1 MDKAVKEILHQLE
14 EIKKL
19 VKFAH
24 LFKVKVH
31 VTLNTLLYDKELE
44 KRIVRVLKEKQSKV
58 YEIKRMKD
66 ILEFL

>member
-1 MDKAVKEILHQLE
+1 MRKNE
-14 EIKKL
+14 EIITKIAMRKARL
-19 VKFAH
+19 
-24 LFKVKVH
+24 
-31 VTLNTLLYDKELE
+31 TELYDKELE

>member
-1 MDKAVKEILHQLE
+1 MRKSEELVTKIAMRKAN
-14 EIKKL
+14 IKD
-19 VKFAH
+19 
-24 LFKVKVH
+24 
-31 VTLNTLLYDKELE
+31 LYDKELE

>member
-1 MDKAVKEILHQLE
+1 MRKNEELVTKIAMRKAK
-14 EIKKL
+14 IKD
-19 VKFAH
+19 
-24 LFKVKVH
+24 
-31 VTLNTLLYDKELE
+31 LYDKELE

>member
-1 MDKAVKEILHQLE
+1 MKNEDSLHESSMKEIITKIAMRKAN
-14 EIKKL
+14 IKD
-19 VKFAH
+19 
-24 LFKVKVH
+24 
-31 VTLNTLLYDKELE
+31 LYDKELE